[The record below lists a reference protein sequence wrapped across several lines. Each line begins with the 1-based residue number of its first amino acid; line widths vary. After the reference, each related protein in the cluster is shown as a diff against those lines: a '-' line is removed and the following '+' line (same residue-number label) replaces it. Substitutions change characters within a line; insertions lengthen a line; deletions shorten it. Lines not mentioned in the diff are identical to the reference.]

1 MHGYCH
7 DNVDTKYNQAAN
19 MMAVTGGTL
28 VPQYLATY
36 IFMTACKK
44 IFQVSAP
51 RSLHPAKATP
61 TRTAWISGNS
71 TPHDPYHALPTGPTE
86 GTWQFLSIAR
96 ATQHLSQFSPWLAEH
111 NLNVPRL
118 FQQATS
124 SQIAAL
130 AWADVQISG
139 IVVAEFI
146 VADGRRLA
154 VRHCWLPLLR
164 VRHLHQAGLASTDR
178 S

>member
-1 MHGYCH
+1 
-7 DNVDTKYNQAAN
+7 

-71 TPHDPYHALPTGPTE
+71 TPHDPYHALPTGPAE
-86 GTWQFLSIAR
+86 GPLQFLSIAR
-96 ATQHLSQFSPWLAEH
+96 ATQPLAQFSPWLAEH
-111 NLNVPRL
+111 DLNVPLL

-124 SQIAAL
+124 SQIAAC

-146 VADGRRLA
+146 VAEGRRTLA
-154 VRHCWLPLLR
+154 VRHWWLPLLR
-164 VRHLHQAGLASTDR
+164 ERHWHQAGLASTDR